1 MSLTI
6 QQIAMAF
13 SGGQFETVYPYLS
26 GNIQWRVVGEDSFAG
41 KEAVIQQC
49 ENIAAYFKTVTTS
62 FTTGNIISDKNKVV
76 IDGTAEFIKD
86 GSRVAFVWACDVY
99 EFTADNKIEKIT
111 SYCIQE
117 KQQ

>member
-13 SGGQFETVYPYLS
+13 SCGQFETAYPYLS
-26 GNIQWRVVGEDSFAG
+26 SNIQWRVVGENSFTG
-41 KEAVIQQC
+41 KEAVIKNC
-49 ENIAAYFKTVTTS
+49 ESVAAYFKTISTN
-62 FTTGNIISDKNKVV
+62 FTTDNIIADGNRVV
-76 IDGTAEFIKD
+76 IDGTAEFTWD
-86 GSRVAFVWACDVY
+86 GKRIAFVWACDVY

-117 KQQ
+117 KQ